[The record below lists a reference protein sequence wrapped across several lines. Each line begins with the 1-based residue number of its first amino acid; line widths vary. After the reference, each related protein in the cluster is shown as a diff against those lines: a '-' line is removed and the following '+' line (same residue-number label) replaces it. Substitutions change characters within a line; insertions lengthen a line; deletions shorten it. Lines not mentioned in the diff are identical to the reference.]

1 MNTNKDNDKDK
12 NTSTRVTVG
21 IILIVIGAL
30 FLLDNF
36 NILFFDLPFL
46 TFKWEY
52 ILIALGIFFLTT
64 DRSKTAGIILVSI
77 GIFSLLPSVWPLIL
91 VGLGAYILLGKGS
104 VHSSDFTKSSGKNIE
119 HTDFIDDVSI
129 FGGNQKTYTSTNFK
143 GGRITAIFGGGEIDF
158 RTCFLAE
165 GKNILD
171 ILTIF
176 GGYEIRVPED
186 WKIHNDVISIFG
198 GVSDE
203 RPKDPNRVYDESKV
217 LIIKGLTLFGGIEL
231 RN

>member
-1 MNTNKDNDKDK
+1 MNNNKDK
-12 NTSTRVTVG
+12 NTSTRVTAG

-46 TFKWEY
+46 VFKWEY

-64 DRSKTAGIILVSI
+64 DRSKTAGTILLAI
-77 GIFSLLPSVWPLIL
+77 GVFSLLPSVWPLLL
-91 VGLGAYILLGKGS
+91 VGLGAYIIWGKGNNHTS
-104 VHSSDFTKSSGKNIE
+104 NFRKFSDKNIE

-129 FGGNQKTYTSTNFK
+129 FGGNQKTYTSTNFR

-158 RTCFLAE
+158 RTCYLAE

-203 RPKDPNRVYDESKV
+203 RSKDPNRVYDESKV
-217 LIIKGLTLFGGIEL
+217 LILKGLTLFGGIEL
-231 RN
+231 RS